1 MVFDILVSNYNLSH
15 IPNNSII
22 IIIIIIIILE
32 VFGKNNNDVRFFA
45 IPDFGFWPKRC
56 SGKIKDIEFVD
67 E

>member
-1 MVFDILVSNYNLSH
+1 MAYFLFYLV
-15 IPNNSII
+15 
-22 IIIIIIIILE
+22 LE

-67 E
+67 ERKIEFVEL